1 MRKRDKDSEY
11 TVNVKLKKVLNHR
24 YKKQFLVLA
33 MILSVSVLLSAFA
46 YAQEQPGGFPEGI
59 GFPEQ
64 VDSAF
69 SDIANQP
76 PSIRSVEPDKP
87 SPSLWAPL

>member
-1 MRKRDKDSEY
+1 MKAVGRKWDRRESDDMRKRDKDSEY

-46 YAQEQPGGFPEGI
+46 MRRNSLGI
-59 GFPEQ
+59 SRG
-64 VDSAF
+64 
-69 SDIANQP
+69 
-76 PSIRSVEPDKP
+76 
-87 SPSLWAPL
+87 

>member
-46 YAQEQPGGFPEGI
+46 
-59 GFPEQ
+59 
-64 VDSAF
+64 
-69 SDIANQP
+69 
-76 PSIRSVEPDKP
+76 
-87 SPSLWAPL
+87 